1 MGQVIILEGPDGGG
15 KSTLSGQLAVAFE
28 KNGPV
33 HKVHHGPY
41 PGASGE
47 DLMGYYLDAMALAHG
62 NRTVIMDRSWI
73 SEPIYGK
80 VYRNAESRLKTWQV
94 RMLERVALGYN
105 GMIVNCLPPLE
116 KCIDNYKARKGV
128 EMLDNEDQLSRV
140 YAGYCVYTS
149 AVPQLGYDFRLNGSD
164 DDGVSYI
171 MSMAESSH
179 FYGPNKG
186 PGIGHF
192 SPASV
197 VLLGDTVNPNES
209 VKFFDR
215 DLPFVTIG
223 ANGCSYWLTEQLEE
237 FGIREDQLYWA
248 NVTRSDG
255 APLSYHWLFDLKPKA
270 VIAMGHHAARWCNSF
285 GIDFESTNHPQFIKR
300 FLSNKPER
308 TQIVDAIATVIGG

>member
-15 KSTLSGQLAVAFE
+15 KSTLAGQLAAAFE

-33 HKVHHGPY
+33 HVVHHGPY
-41 PGASGE
+41 PGMSGE
-47 DLMGYYLDAMALAHG
+47 DLMGFYLASMALAAE

-105 GMIVNCLPPLE
+105 GVVVKCLPPGGACLS
-116 KCIDNYKARKGV
+116 NYAARKGV
-128 EMLDNEDQLSRV
+128 EMLDNEDQLAQV
-140 YAGYCVYTS
+140 YMEYAAMQSTLAVLDFDYTQQHCYG
-149 AVPQLGYDFRLNGSD
+149 QLLNDLGRCHD
-164 DDGVSYI
+164 L
-171 MSMAESSH
+171 
-179 FYGPNKG
+179 NKG
-186 PGIGHF
+186 PGIGMF
-192 SPASV
+192 SPWSV
-197 VLLGDTVNPNES
+197 VLLGDTVNPNEA
-209 VKFFDR
+209 VKGFDR

-223 ANGCSYWLTEQLEE
+223 ASGCSYWLTEQLEE

-255 APLSYHWLFDLKPKA
+255 APLSYHWLLDLKPKA
-270 VIAMGHHAARWCNSF
+270 VIAMGHRAARWCNSF

-300 FLSNKPER
+300 FLSSKPER